1 MSLRRAKAK
10 AEAAGVED
18 SAVEEITHAVAVVPE
33 AVIRVAVAI
42 KANATVVSAAAQ
54 PTDATAKNRGDVKR
68 QTAMPVRKDI
78 NL

>member
-1 MSLRRAKAK
+1 MDSMNGFEIEGRRISVEPAQGKG
-10 AEAAGVED
+10 EGRSSRVED

-54 PTDATAKNRGDVKR
+54 PTDATTKTVE
-68 QTAMPVRKDI
+68 T
-78 NL
+78 